1 MNHRQEEREAWIP
14 QPPDL
19 SQVALSPELERLAEQ
34 LARNVHEV
42 WAQERIRNGWS
53 YVPVRDD
60 ARKQTPCMTSYE
72 ALSEEERGYDRAIV
86 RQTLQ
91 MILHLGFDIT
101 PSRPASDRR
110 TD

>member
-1 MNHRQEEREAWIP
+1 
-14 QPPDL
+14 
-19 SQVALSPELERLAEQ
+19 
-34 LARNVHEV
+34 
-42 WAQERIRNGWS
+42 
-53 YVPVRDD
+53 
-60 ARKQTPCMTSYE
+60 MTSYE

-86 RQTLQ
+86 TDIRQTLQ